1 VELAEEALKTN
12 PRLWVARQALI
23 SAFAQSGLYDK
34 ALAEAKEII
43 KLDPLNYDL
52 QFNLA
57 DQAFLAGEFE
67 LSKEYADKVVNIAP
81 ADSAAFKGAQNLLV
95 KLATALP

>member
-1 VELAEEALKTN
+1 
-12 PRLWVARQALI
+12 
-23 SAFAQSGLYDK
+23 
-34 ALAEAKEII
+34 
-43 KLDPLNYDL
+43 L